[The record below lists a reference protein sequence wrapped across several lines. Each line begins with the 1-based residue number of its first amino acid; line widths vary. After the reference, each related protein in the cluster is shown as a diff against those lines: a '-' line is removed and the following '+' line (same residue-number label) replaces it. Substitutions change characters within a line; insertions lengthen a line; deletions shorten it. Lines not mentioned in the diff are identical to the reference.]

1 MRTLL
6 NGRKTPR
13 IPPLFHGDKYIVDLQ
28 EKSEIFSSFFAD
40 QCSSISNGSVL
51 PSELPLRTD
60 NTLST
65 CHFAKEDILQ
75 ITNNLDP
82 NKAHGHDEIS
92 NGMLKICDDSICR
105 PLNIIFETCLHT
117 GKFSLEWKKADIVP
131 IHKKVI
137 GKLLKSAVLF
147 HFY

>member
-6 NGRKTPR
+6 NGRKTPC

-65 CHFAKEDILQ
+65 CHFAKEVILQ

-105 PLNIIFETCLHT
+105 PLSIIFETCLHT
-117 GKFSLEWKKADIVP
+117 GKFSLEWKKTNIVP

-137 GKLLKSAVLF
+137 GKLLKSTVLF
-147 HFY
+147 QFY